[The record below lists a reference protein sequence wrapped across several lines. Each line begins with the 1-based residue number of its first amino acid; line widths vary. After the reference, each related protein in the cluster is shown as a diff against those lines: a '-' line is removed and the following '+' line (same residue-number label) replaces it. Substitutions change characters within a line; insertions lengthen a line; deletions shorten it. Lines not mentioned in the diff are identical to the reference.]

1 MYNMVEIKANQ
12 KFGKWTVISRD
23 ILKASKYWWC
33 KCDCGKII
41 SVNKYNLFAGKSSS
55 CLNCR
60 IQENRGIRHGMSK
73 HRLYVTWCNMK
84 DRCNNLNSLDYKNYG
99 GRGISICERWNYF
112 PNFAEDMDSTYQKG
126 LTLERKDTNG
136 NYILSNCIWIPKSE
150 QSKNRRNVHKL
161 EYRGKIYS
169 QVELIALSGLP
180 RGTIEGRMKLGWSI
194 EETVNGKN
202 K

>member
-1 MYNMVEIKANQ
+1 MYNMVEIKADQ
-12 KFGKWTVISRD
+12 KFGKWTVISQD

-33 KCDCGKII
+33 KCDCGKVV

-60 IQENRGIRHGMSK
+60 VQENRGIRHGMSE

-84 DRCNNLNSLDYKNYG
+84 GRCNNPNSLDYKNYG
-99 GRGISICERWNYF
+99 GRGISVCERWNYF
-112 PNFAEDMDSTYQKG
+112 PNFAEDMNSTYQKG
-126 LTLERKDTNG
+126 LTLERKDTNS
-136 NYILSNCIWIPKSE
+136 NYMLSNCIWIPKSE
-150 QSKNRRNVHKL
+150 QSKNRRSVHKL

-169 QVELIALSGLP
+169 QAELIALSGLP